1 MRHGLRNTLVCS
13 TLLSI
18 ATVAFAGQ
26 MVELRLKDGSRW
38 RGELTQYVELT
49 ILQNGIEVP
58 MTGRLIKA
66 AEWFLTIETDYAG
79 ELRHKTIFKNDIVK
93 IRTLG
98 GDASD
103 SSADLAGRRPA
114 STDSVKEKAAVVD
127 PNQPGVIVLPL
138 KKMVGIEF
146 RHEEMEKVAEEADK
160 YGPGQ
165 IIVLLIDSGGGSV
178 VEMETI
184 HKTLS
189 DIKQRHRLVAWIKQA
204 ISAACATAMHCDEIY
219 FMTEGTA
226 GAMTAFNSATGQA
239 WKDKE
244 LEEWMRR
251 AGEWMEQGGR
261 SRYIAE
267 AMIHAPSLL
276 SYDKDPDTGEV
287 TFYNDLSGEVVLSDA
302 EHNLVFNASLAMECG
317 FSDGTADTEEQLAKL
332 MDLPAWHEKTDYGR
346 VISERWLDT
355 VETAQSACRR
365 LNARLTYLG
374 TGSGSQVEIIGK
386 RIQIFE
392 EMIKWQDRAPNAVR
406 GMVPPK
412 EQLER
417 EIKNLRKQLADMKKR
432 R

>member
-1 MRHGLRNTLVCS
+1 
-13 TLLSI
+13 
-18 ATVAFAGQ
+18 
-26 MVELRLKDGSRW
+26 
-38 RGELTQYVELT
+38 
-49 ILQNGIEVP
+49 
-58 MTGRLIKA
+58 
-66 AEWFLTIETDYAG
+66 
-79 ELRHKTIFKNDIVK
+79 
-93 IRTLG
+93 
-98 GDASD
+98 
-103 SSADLAGRRPA
+103 
-114 STDSVKEKAAVVD
+114 
-127 PNQPGVIVLPL
+127 
-138 KKMVGIEF
+138 
-146 RHEEMEKVAEEADK
+146 
-160 YGPGQ
+160 
-165 IIVLLIDSGGGSV
+165 
-178 VEMETI
+178 METI

-302 EHNLVFNASLAMECG
+302 EHNLVFNASLARECG

-412 EQLER
+412 EQLR
-417 EIKNLRKQLADMKKR
+417 
-432 R
+432 